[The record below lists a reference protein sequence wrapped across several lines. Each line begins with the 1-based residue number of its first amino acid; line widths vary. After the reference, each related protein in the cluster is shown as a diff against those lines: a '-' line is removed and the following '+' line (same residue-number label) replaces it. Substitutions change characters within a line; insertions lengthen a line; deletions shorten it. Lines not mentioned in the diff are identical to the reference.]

1 MMKRM
6 VCGALA
12 VAVVCCLNTM
22 ALAGPGCCKDKSAAK
37 GTTVAAKDGCC
48 KSKDGAQV
56 TMASMKEGCCS
67 KSGMPTMAMKV
78 GDKSYNCPM
87 EAGKAAEASKSKI
100 VYVVAGESY
109 ECKDKAEAALVAAS
123 EEFISKFTTIACVK
137 DGEISYCND
146 KQMASCSKT
155 KTAAAP
161 CSKKGEGEPAVQTT
175 KVNMAAVSGNTEPGT
190 CNKTKGSA
198 DMKDRPGTFVATGE
212 SSCSKDKGAKFMVAG
227 RMFDT
232 MEEAQKAREVV
243 LAAIKPVSMKY
254 VVDGKE
260 VDCSSKVCPKAKADG
275 KVTFVVKNE
284 KMTCE
289 SSARMALVKAQYEA
303 AMAAAEKVTKS

>member
-12 VAVVCCLNTM
+12 VAVVGCLNTM
-22 ALAGPGCCKDKSAAK
+22 AMAGPGCHKDKAAAK
-37 GTTVAAKDGCC
+37 GTTAASKDACC
-48 KSKDGAQV
+48 KSKDGAKV

-67 KSGMPTMAMKV
+67 KTGMPTMVMKV
-78 GDKSYNCPM
+78 GDKTYNCPM
-87 EAGKAAEASKSKI
+87 EAGKAAEAAKSKV

-109 ECKDKAEAALVAAS
+109 DCKDKAEAALVAAS
-123 EEFISKFTTIACVK
+123 EEFINKFTTIACVK
-137 DGEISYCND
+137 DGEITYCTD

-155 KTAAAP
+155 KSASAS
-161 CSKKGEGEPAVQTT
+161 CSKSGESEPAVQTT
-175 KVNMAAVSGNTEPGT
+175 KVNMAAVTGNTEPGT
-190 CNKTKGSA
+190 CNKNKSSA
-198 DMKDRPGTFVATGE
+198 DVKNRPGTFVAAG
-212 SSCSKDKGAKFMVAG
+212 SKEKGAKFMVAG

-232 MEEAQKAREVV
+232 MEEAQKAREMV

-254 VVDGKE
+254 IVDGKE

-303 AMAAAEKVTKS
+303 ATAAAEKVTKG